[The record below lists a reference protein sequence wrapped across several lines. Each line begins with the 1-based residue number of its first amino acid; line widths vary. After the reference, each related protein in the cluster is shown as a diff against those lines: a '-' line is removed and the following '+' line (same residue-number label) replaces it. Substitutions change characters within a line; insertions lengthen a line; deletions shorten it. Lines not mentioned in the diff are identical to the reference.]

1 MAHPVCPRPK
11 LFKMFTSQ
19 VLIIHNASAVFLN
32 SLSVAAE
39 RIRTLPAT
47 FHVEAKTL
55 WRKICSVKCAARSDI
70 ILLLNKCQAPTKTHR
85 PLC

>member
-47 FHVEAKTL
+47 FHVELKPYGERYA
-55 WRKICSVKCAARSDI
+55 V
-70 ILLLNKCQAPTKTHR
+70 
-85 PLC
+85 

>member
-1 MAHPVCPRPK
+1 MIILWLKRSLLRSVDGLTDLCPRPK
-11 LFKMFTSQ
+11 HFKMFTSQ

-47 FHVEAKTL
+47 FHVELKPYGE
-55 WRKICSVKCAARSDI
+55 CV
-70 ILLLNKCQAPTKTHR
+70 
-85 PLC
+85 